1 MLTAQFPYFGSKRH
15 AAEMVWQAL
24 GDVASYAEPCCG
36 SAAVLLNRPGGAGR
50 IETINDVCGLVCNY
64 WRAVKLQPEALA
76 KWLDYPVSELDLTAR
91 HGWLNARVATL
102 PGELEAD
109 PDFCDPKA
117 AGWWAWGASCWIG
130 SGWCDGKRHR
140 QIPNLAD
147 SGKWSHR
154 RQIPHLDNTGKGVAR
169 RTLDD
174 GGPRDLMV
182 WSMRLAERMRDVRVV
197 CGDWQRVVTK
207 AALSANLCN
216 DRVGIFLDPPYEKG
230 TTGLYSNE
238 RAGIASEVAAW
249 ALAANPKWRIVL
261 AGYEGLDM
269 PGWRCEEWYA
279 EGFGTG
285 GYNRTDTGRRERLYL
300 SPSCLSIKPRARQ
313 EALF

>member
-15 AAEMVWQAL
+15 AAETVWQAL

-76 KWLDYPVSELDLTAR
+76 QWLDYPVSELDLTAR

-102 PGELEAD
+102 AGELEAD

-130 SGWCDGKRHR
+130 SGWCYGSSSTAKLPA
-140 QIPNLAD
+140 ISD
-147 SGKWSHR
+147 SGK
-154 RQIPHLDNTGKGVAR
+154 GAVR
-169 RTLDD
+169 RTNYD
-174 GGPRDLMV
+174 GGPRDLKK
-182 WSMRLAERMRDVRVV
+182 WCLALADRLAQVRVL
-197 CGDWQRVVTK
+197 CGDWRRSVTP
-207 AALSANLCN
+207 AALADNPACARGS
-216 DRVGIFLDPPYEKG
+216 VGIFLDPPYEKG
-230 TTGLYSNE
+230 ATGLYSNE
-238 RAGIASEVAAW
+238 RAGIAAEVAAW
-249 ALAANPKWRIVL
+249 ALTANPKWRIVL
-261 AGYEGLDM
+261 AGYEGLDL

-300 SPSCLSIKPRARQ
+300 SPSCLSIAPRARQ
-313 EALF
+313 ELLFSAAS

>member
-1 MLTAQFPYFGSKRH
+1 MLTEQFPYFGSKRH
-15 AAEMVWQAL
+15 AAETVWQAL

-64 WRAVKLQPEALA
+64 WRAVKFKPQELA
-76 KWLDYPVSELDLTAR
+76 QWLDYPVSELDLTAR

-102 PGELEAD
+102 AGELEAD

-130 SGWCDGKRHR
+130 SGWC
-140 QIPNLAD
+140 
-147 SGKWSHR
+147 SGEAR
-154 RQIPHLDNTGKGVAR
+154 RQLPALSHTGLGALR
-169 RTLDD
+169 RSNFD
-174 GGPRDLMV
+174 GGPRDLPS
-182 WSMRLAERMRDVRVV
+182 WCRALSERLAGVRVI
-197 CGDWQRVVTK
+197 CGDWSRAVT
-207 AALSANLCN
+207 LSALADNRAN
-216 DRVGIFLDPPYEKG
+216 ANGSVGIFLDPPYEKG
-230 TTGLYSNE
+230 ATGLYSNE

-249 ALAANPKWRIVL
+249 ALTANPKWRIVL

-269 PGWRCEEWYA
+269 PGWRCVEWYA

-300 SPSCLSIKPRARQ
+300 SPSCLSIKSRAVQ
-313 EALF
+313 ELLFSAAS

>member
-1 MLTAQFPYFGSKRH
+1 MI
-15 AAEMVWQAL
+15 WQAL
-24 GDVASYAEPCCG
+24 GDVASYCEPCCG

-64 WRAVKLQPEALA
+64 WRAVKLKPQELA
-76 KWLDYPVSELDLTAR
+76 QWLDYPVSELDLTAR
-91 HGWLNARVATL
+91 HGWLNARVTTL
-102 PGELEAD
+102 ASELEAD

-130 SGWCDGKRHR
+130 SGWCDGTSGRVKL
-140 QIPNLAD
+140 PSLAD
-147 SGKWSHR
+147 
-154 RQIPHLDNTGKGVAR
+154 TGKGVIR
-169 RTLDD
+169 RTNFD
-174 GGPRDLMV
+174 GGPRDIPGWCIALAA
-182 WSMRLAERMRDVRVV
+182 RLARVRVI
-197 CGDWQRVVTK
+197 CGDWRRSVTS
-207 AALSANLCN
+207 AAIADNPANAN
-216 DRVGIFLDPPYEKG
+216 GSVGIFLDPPYEKG
-230 TTGLYSNE
+230 ATGLYTNE

-249 ALAANPKWRIVL
+249 ALTANPKWRIVL

-300 SPSCLSIKPRARQ
+300 SPSCLSIKPQARQ

>member
-1 MLTAQFPYFGSKRH
+1 MITAQFPYFGSKRH
-15 AAEMVWQAL
+15 AAETVWQAL

-64 WRAVKLQPEALA
+64 WRAVKFKPQELA
-76 KWLDYPVSELDLTAR
+76 QWLDYPVSELDLTAR

-102 PGELEAD
+102 AGELEAD

-130 SGWCDGKRHR
+130 SGWCDGK
-140 QIPNLAD
+140 
-147 SGKWSHR
+147 GFR
-154 RQIPHLDNTGKGVAR
+154 RQIPEVSITGKGTHS
-169 RTLDD
+169 RTDGD
-174 GGPRDLMV
+174 GGPRDLLA
-182 WSMRLAERMRDVRVV
+182 WSLRLADRLREVRVV

-207 AALSANLCN
+207 AAVAASLVN

-230 TTGLYSNE
+230 ATGLYSNE
-238 RAGIASEVAAW
+238 RAGIAAEVAAW
-249 ALAANPKWRIVL
+249 ALTANPKWRIVL
-261 AGYEGLDM
+261 AGYEGLDL
-269 PGWRCEEWYA
+269 PGWRCVEWYA

-300 SPSCLSIKPRARQ
+300 SPSCLSIKSRTVQ
-313 EALF
+313 ELLFSAAS